1 MKKLHRAHEALSQ
14 SDGSG
19 TSSVKTLSASFG
31 TKWPYKRTMSA
42 PASMIPRQ
50 DTKQGTYASF
60 MSPYRA
66 RTLHPPTP
74 YTVCYFFFVFR
85 IFHAEKEKVYSRQ
98 YSAPILKRKSSRFG
112 LGQLLGSTPLNNSIP
127 GRVVCMCLPAV
138 VIDNINVYAQMLLIV
153 LHGPLKDVK
162 AFVFRCTNS

>member
-50 DTKQGTYASF
+50 DTKQGTFYVSTSHASR
-60 MSPYRA
+60 SLSLYHSLRA
-66 RTLHPPTP
+66 LSTPPVV
-74 YTVCYFFFVFR
+74 YTMCHFLSVFSQLSR
-85 IFHAEKEKVYSRQ
+85 REGKGVQPTIFRAYPEKEELEIRTGSVVGVY
-98 YSAPILKRKSSRFG
+98 P
-112 LGQLLGSTPLNNSIP
+112 P
-127 GRVVCMCLPAV
+127 V
-138 VIDNINVYAQMLLIV
+138 
-153 LHGPLKDVK
+153 
-162 AFVFRCTNS
+162 

>member
-50 DTKQGTYASF
+50 DTKQGMYINIPVLHNF
-60 MSPYRA
+60 LLSPFRA
-66 RTLHPPTP
+66 LHRLL
-74 YTVCYFFFVFR
+74 YTMCYFFSFVFR

-112 LGQLLGSTPLNNSIP
+112 LGQLLGSTPPNNSIP
-127 GRVVCMCLPAV
+127 GRVACVACVAV
-138 VIDNINVYAQMLLIV
+138 EE
-153 LHGPLKDVK
+153 
-162 AFVFRCTNS
+162 T

>member
-1 MKKLHRAHEALSQ
+1 MKNTDLNSEVFIKKLHRAHEALSQ

-50 DTKQGTYASF
+50 DTKQGMYIILIF
-60 MSPYRA
+60 IPFSPFCALQSYFVHYV
-66 RTLHPPTP
+66 L
-74 YTVCYFFFVFR
+74 FFFVSC
-85 IFHAEKEKVYSRQ
+85 ILHTEKEKVYSRQ

-112 LGQLLGSTPLNNSIP
+112 LGQLLGSTPSNNSIP
-127 GRVVCMCLPAV
+127 GRVVCLPA
-138 VIDNINVYAQMLLIV
+138 
-153 LHGPLKDVK
+153 
-162 AFVFRCTNS
+162 

>member
-1 MKKLHRAHEALSQ
+1 MNSEIFMKKLHRAHEALSQ

-50 DTKQGTYASF
+50 DTKQGTYSKFSRFSLVLIPIAFS
-60 MSPYRA
+60 
-66 RTLHPPTP
+66 RTSQTIS
-74 YTVCYFFFVFR
+74 YTVCYFSPFVFR

-112 LGQLLGSTPLNNSIP
+112 LGQLLGSTPPNNSIP
-127 GRVVCMCLPAV
+127 GRVACVACVAV
-138 VIDNINVYAQMLLIV
+138 D
-153 LHGPLKDVK
+153 K
-162 AFVFRCTNS
+162 T

>member
-1 MKKLHRAHEALSQ
+1 MNSDVFMKKLHRAQEALSQ

-50 DTKQGTYASF
+50 DTKQGMTRPCRVLLSLCRLLAHFPHVS
-60 MSPYRA
+60 
-66 RTLHPPTP
+66 RTLC
-74 YTVCYFFFVFR
+74 VIFSLVFR

-112 LGQLLGSTPLNNSIP
+112 LGQLLGSTPSNNSIP
-127 GRVVCMCLPAV
+127 GRVVVSACV
-138 VIDNINVYAQMLLIV
+138 VD
-153 LHGPLKDVK
+153 
-162 AFVFRCTNS
+162 R